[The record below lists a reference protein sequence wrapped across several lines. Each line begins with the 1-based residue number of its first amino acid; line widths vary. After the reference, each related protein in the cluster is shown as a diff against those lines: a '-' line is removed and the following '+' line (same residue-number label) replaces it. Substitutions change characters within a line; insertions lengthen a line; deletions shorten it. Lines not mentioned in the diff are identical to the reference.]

1 MTMFDDFYA
10 LVKESHRLPSDMPFT
25 ISYTD
30 PRNGDLLPIT
40 NDDNLVRAFTT
51 AMPLIRLVIYRK
63 QGKSV
68 GTIVV
73 IVGINWINHLP
84 VQL

>member
-84 VQL
+84 V